1 MFSFDCCRLT
11 LALFFFLLRRLPPRP
26 PTFSLEPVWWCLLRR
41 LPRPMTPYCLG
52 KFGIYILF
60 EFLFSTRVLPG
71 VGCWYCAEQ
80 SQLTRTTLSFS
91 LLLFFVF
98 GKQLFS
104 RRGKRALGCV
114 SLTQGEKSRRRRR
127 DSRRE
132 GVTSPM
138 EPWKQTSLPFPQ
150 APSFFLSFPVWHAIS
165 SSLPTKPMCIYIYF
179 FFTTLHRKPH
189 RGYHIPPTGSA
200 SIEEAQQR
208 EVVSTFCPKSMRER
222 KKK

>member
-1 MFSFDCCRLT
+1 
-11 LALFFFLLRRLPPRP
+11 
-26 PTFSLEPVWWCLLRR
+26 
-41 LPRPMTPYCLG
+41 MTPYCLG

-80 SQLTRTTLSFS
+80 SQLTTTTLSFS

-150 APSFFLSFPVWHAIS
+150 APSFFLSLCGTPLVQAFQP
-165 SSLPTKPMCIYIYF
+165 SLCAYIYTF

-222 KKK
+222 K